1 MVSSVSRRFLS
12 VLFVL
17 AVALTVAIA
26 QSKPQTSRPQPKPQ
40 PQPQQTPVDTTTPA
54 EPGAQDIE
62 VAKIDTNLVTV
73 PVVAT
78 SINGL
83 YIGDLRKEEFTISE
97 DGVAHDIAFFG
108 KISMPF
114 HVILMLD
121 TSASTKDTLR
131 QIQNAAFAFVQQLQP
146 ADRVKVITFD
156 DQIRDL
162 NDFTSNRETLRTA
175 INSARSGSGTKLY
188 DAFELAMNTVR
199 SIEGRKAIVIFTD
212 AVDWHSDNATFQST
226 LRNLDEE
233 GVIVYPIRYETRATT
248 EAIARGQAEQT
259 TPTLPT
265 IDVIRRPP
273 NGTTAPTF
281 PGGEPIPTTGSE
293 RSTGP
298 LGLPLPEE
306 IMRRRR
312 EVGRERDPRDPR
324 GDPRDSRYPAPGERE
339 QLPGN
344 IPPDDDRT
352 SPENRLPDRRRIP
365 GQPDPSTTTT
375 TTRRRRGP
383 DDEITRMLDM
393 AYAKADDYLN
403 ALAVKSGGRLLRADT
418 LAYLPDAFA
427 QIAAELRTQYLLGYY
442 PLNKEHDERYRRIKV
457 ATTRKDVMIRARP
470 GYISTGAK

>member
-12 VLFVL
+12 GLVVVAMAISL
-17 AVALTVAIA
+17 AVA
-26 QSKPQTSRPQPKPQ
+26 QSKQQSRPQPKPQ
-40 PQPQQTPVDTTTPA
+40 PAPVDKTAPPPEPA
-54 EPGAQDIE
+54 PQDIE

-108 KISMPF
+108 KMSMPF

-131 QIQNAAFAFVQQLQP
+131 QIQNAAFTFVQQLQP

-162 NDFTSNRETLRTA
+162 NEFTSNRETLRTA

-199 SIEGRKAIVIFTD
+199 SLEGRKAIVIFTD
-212 AVDWHSDNATFQST
+212 AVDWHSDDATFQST

-281 PGGEPIPTTGSE
+281 PGGDPIPTTGSE
-293 RSTGP
+293 RRTGP

-312 EVGRERDPRDPR
+312 EAGRERDPR
-324 GDPRDSRYPAPGERE
+324 DPRDSRYPAPGDRE

-344 IPPDDDRT
+344 IPGDDDRT

-365 GQPDPSTTTT
+365 GQPDPTTTTT

-403 ALAVKSGGRLLRADT
+403 ALAQKSGGRLLRADT